1 MWSVGWLIRV
11 GVLSIESGRVLFT
24 NGDLM
29 GGATIGKLPSG
40 SSLRKVMSSSPCFT
54 FTRETGVSLTV
65 PIEDQ
70 WDLTSSVDVAI
81 TESLTPYTRNLPGPS
96 IHCLESPS
104 HRDCSMVLI
113 RFLESAS

>member
-1 MWSVGWLIRV
+1 
-11 GVLSIESGRVLFT
+11 
-24 NGDLM
+24 M

-81 TESLTPYTRNLPGPS
+81 TESLTPYTRIYQARASIAWNLHH
-96 IHCLESPS
+96 IET
-104 HRDCSMVLI
+104 VQWY
-113 RFLESAS
+113 